1 MKNLDPTA
9 PRTHGRLVW
18 LGIGALALA
27 VRVVY
32 LHQVEGLIFFHHLV
46 GDAKG
51 YDAWARRIAAGDW
64 WGSEPFY
71 QAPLYPYFLAG
82 VYTLLGHDPWLVRVV
97 QCVLGAAACSMV
109 GLAGCSFIS
118 RRVGVVAGVMM
129 ALYPPGIY
137 FDGIL
142 QKTSLGFFLMASLL
156 VTLCSCTKRPRW
168 WPWLAAGALVGLLS
182 LTRENAMV
190 LGPLIIVWAL
200 VSGGGIR
207 AASMIVAGLSIVL
220 IPVGFRNY
228 SVGGEFAL
236 TTFQSGPNFY
246 MGNHEGA
253 DGRYAPMIPGRE
265 TPEYERIDATSM
277 AEAAVGE
284 SLSPAEVSQ
293 YWHSRAWS
301 HITSR
306 PVRWLGL
313 LGIKWWLTWNRYEIP
328 DTESYYIYRDTSSML
343 RVWGRVFHF
352 GVLCPLA
359 VVGVMSTWPMRRR
372 LWLLHAI
379 ALAMAASVAA
389 FYVFGRYRYPLVPV
403 VSLFAAAGV
412 VSIAELAGAGA
423 WAKLSRILAVGV
435 LAAAWINWPINP
447 ETKLNAGQ
455 LGNLGAALAQDGQ
468 LGDAIPYFARAVE
481 LLPGAP
487 RLQSFLA
494 VALAQTGH
502 YGEAIPHYEALLRLQ
517 PSWPS
522 AEFNLGVAFEATGR
536 REAALAHYRLAI
548 ASEPDD
554 REAWAAIVRLEAP
567 R

>member
-1 MKNLDPTA
+1 MKDVDATE
-9 PRTHGRLVW
+9 RSHGWLVW
-18 LGIGALALA
+18 PVIGALALV
-27 VRVVY
+27 VRIVY
-32 LHQVEGLIFFHHLV
+32 LYQVEGLIFFHHLV
-46 GDAKG
+46 GDARS
-51 YDAWARRIAAGDW
+51 YDVWAQRIAAGDW

-97 QCVLGAAACSMV
+97 QCVLGAAGCSMV
-109 GLAGCSFIS
+109 GLAGSSFIS
-118 RRVGVVAGVMM
+118 RRVGVVAGIMLAV
-129 ALYPPGIY
+129 YPPGIY

-142 QKTSLGFFLMASLL
+142 QKTSLGSFLMASLL
-156 VTLCSCTKRPRW
+156 IALSLRGKRW
-168 WPWLAAGALVGLLS
+168 WQWLTVGALVGLLS
-182 LTRENAMV
+182 LTRENALV
-190 LGPLIIVWAL
+190 LAPLIIVWVL
-200 VSGGGIR
+200 VSGDGPR
-207 AASMIVAGLSIVL
+207 TVLMIVAGLSIVL
-220 IPVGFRNY
+220 LPVGFRNH

-265 TPEYERIDATSM
+265 TPEFERIDATAL
-277 AEAAVGE
+277 AEAAVGK

-293 YWHSRAWS
+293 YWHYRAWS
-301 HITSR
+301 YITSN
-306 PVRWLGL
+306 PVDWLKL

-343 RVWGRVFHF
+343 RVWGRLFHF

-359 VVGVMSTWPMRRR
+359 VVGVVATWPMRRR
-372 LWLLHAI
+372 IWLLHGI
-379 ALAMAASVAA
+379 LLALAASVAA

-412 VSIAELAGAGA
+412 VSIAELVGVRA
-423 WAKLSRILAVGV
+423 WARLGRMLTVGV

-447 ETKLNAGQ
+447 ETELNAGQ

-468 LGDAIPYFARAVE
+468 LEDALPYFAQAVE

-487 RLQSFLA
+487 RLQFFLA
-494 VALAQTGH
+494 VALARTGH
-502 YGEAIPHYEALLRLQ
+502 YGEAIPHYDALLRLQ

-522 AEFNLGVAFEATGR
+522 AEFNLGVAFEATGQ
-536 REAALAHYRLAI
+536 REAALTHYRLAI
-548 ASEPDD
+548 EADPSD
-554 REAWAAIVRLEAP
+554 REAWAAIARLETP